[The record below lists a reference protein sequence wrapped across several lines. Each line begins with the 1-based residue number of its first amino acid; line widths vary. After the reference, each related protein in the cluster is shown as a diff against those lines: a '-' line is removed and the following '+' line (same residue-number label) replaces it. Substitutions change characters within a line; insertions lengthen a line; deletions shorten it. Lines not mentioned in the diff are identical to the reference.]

1 MLLCAERARICL
13 ERMFDLDLEHSGCL
27 LEECKHFSEGRKE
40 MGKVLS
46 MGVTQLDPNIRII
59 NVTALYRVGY
69 SGKQW
74 RKGEKFRG
82 CHHVRKKGR
91 SWN

>member
-1 MLLCAERARICL
+1 
-13 ERMFDLDLEHSGCL
+13 
-27 LEECKHFSEGRKE
+27 